1 MRIPSGRAGDI
12 GPLDMEIRETF
23 GNGATNAFFGRVDD
37 LGGGGLPLFI
47 RLRTGKEDEES
58 IHLEAPF

>member
-1 MRIPSGRAGDI
+1 
-12 GPLDMEIRETF
+12 MEIRETF

-37 LGGGGLPLFI
+37 LVGGGLPLFI